1 MDIRLLL
8 VKSTMLAYQANL
20 LVSLDKKNQAV
31 LDDVNHFLTQLD
43 PYVSIPESA
52 LDGGLER
59 NSYKLAKD
67 VLYWL
72 SHDAVPTT
80 ATRKEILSRLRVVLT
95 ADERYYHAF
104 EEALE
109 DYPDEDSI
117 NKDMAVVRKDLQ
129 VFLSQESI
137 RKFLR
142 EASYKSQFKAEEIT
156 DWNAWKETLVETLS
170 TVSFDLKAAE
180 DPAFVSSIDFSD
192 LSQLK
197 SNYAEMEKV
206 FSKEGIIKTPFQG
219 LNEMM
224 GENNGIRR
232 GEFVNVYGLAHNYKS
247 GMLIDLFCGTVLF
260 NDPYVLKEGM
270 KPAIVVISLEDDM
283 HIMLK
288 KIFVIFKQRETG
300 LAVRAD
306 TFTYDQMAEYVQTT
320 VQARGWHVF
329 FHRVIP
335 SNFNISKYIGLLRHY
350 KNEGYEVAVAI
361 NDYLA
366 KMSLEG
372 INQKGANG
380 DAMVELHSRVF
391 EYTKANEITH
401 FTGHQLSPDAKRE
414 KRLSEEDFIHRL
426 PGRGYTEGASK
437 LDTIPD
443 IEVFMNK
450 RDTPHGTFMEFLW
463 GKHRGD
469 NTVLDNKRYF
479 AMLFNE
485 KPMYGLPYDVDGE
498 SLALTSVSRSA
509 GNAQGGGEWFDL
521 TAE

>member
-8 VKSTMLAYQANL
+8 VKAAMLSYQANL
-20 LVSLDKKNQAV
+20 LVTFDKKNQVV
-31 LDDVNHFLTQLD
+31 LDDVNQFLLQLD
-43 PYVSIPESA
+43 PYIPVPETS

-72 SHDAVPTT
+72 TNDAVPET
-80 ATRKEILSRLRVVLT
+80 ATRKEILRRLKVVMSH
-95 ADERYYHAF
+95 DERYYEAF

-109 DYPDEDSI
+109 IYTTEEQISA
-117 NKDMAVVRKDLQ
+117 DMTAVRKDLQ

-142 EASYKSQFKAEEIT
+142 EASYKAQFRPDEIN
-156 DWNAWKETLVETLS
+156 DWNSWKETLVETLS
-170 TVSFDLKAAE
+170 TVSFDLKAVE
-180 DPAFVSSIDFSD
+180 DPAFVSSIDFSNLD
-192 LSQLK
+192 QLK

-219 LNEMM
+219 LNAMM
-224 GENNGIRR
+224 GENDGIRR
-232 GEFVNVYGLAHNYKS
+232 GEYVNVYGLAHNYKS

-300 LAVRAD
+300 LPVRAD
-306 TFTYDQMAEYVQTT
+306 TFTFDQMEEYVQAT
-320 VQARGWHVF
+320 VRARGWHVF

-350 KNEGYEVAVAI
+350 KQEGYEVAVAI

-414 KRLSEEDFIHRL
+414 KRLSEDDFIHRL

-443 IEVFMNK
+443 IEIFMNK
-450 RDTPHGTFMEFLW
+450 RDMPHGTYMEFLW

-469 NTVLDNKRYF
+469 NTVLDGKMYF
-479 AMLFNE
+479 AMKFNE
-485 KPMYGLPYDVDGE
+485 KPMYGIPYDVDGE
-498 SLALTSVSRSA
+498 SLALTTVNRS
-509 GNAQGGGEWFDL
+509 GGSQGGGEWFDVNDG
-521 TAE
+521 

>member
-8 VKSTMLAYQANL
+8 IKSTMLAYQANL
-20 LVSLDKKNQAV
+20 LVSLDKKNQSA
-31 LDDVNHFLTQLD
+31 LDDVNMFLVQLD
-43 PYVSIPESA
+43 PYISIPESS

-67 VLYWL
+67 VLHWL
-72 SHDAVPTT
+72 IKDAVPET
-80 ATRKEILSRLRVVLT
+80 ATRKEILARLRAVLT
-95 ADERYYHAF
+95 TDERYYQAF

-109 DYPDEDSI
+109 DYPDEDAV
-117 NKDMAVVRKDLQ
+117 NKDMASVRKDLQ

-142 EASYKSQFKAEEIT
+142 EASYKAQFKPDDIP

-170 TVSFDLKAAE
+170 TVSFDVKAAE

-192 LSQLK
+192 IDQLK
-197 SNYAEMEKV
+197 ENYAEMEKV
-206 FSKEGIIKTPFQG
+206 FSKDGIIKSPFQG
-219 LNEMM
+219 LNAMM
-224 GENNGIRR
+224 GENDGFRR
-232 GEFVNVYGLAHNYKS
+232 GEYVNVYGLAHNYKS

-270 KPAIVVISLEDDM
+270 KPTIVVISLEDDM

-300 LAVRAD
+300 LPVRSD
-306 TFTYDQMAEYVQTT
+306 KFTFDQMAEYVQQT

-335 SNFNISKYIGLLRHY
+335 SNFNVSKYIGLLRHY
-350 KNEGYEVAVAI
+350 KNEGYEVCVAI

-372 INQKGANG
+372 INQKGATG

-450 RDTPHGTFMEFLW
+450 RDTPHGTYMEFLW

-469 NTVLDNKRYF
+469 NTVLESKRYF
-479 AMLFNE
+479 AMKFNE
-485 KPMYGLPYDVDGE
+485 KPMYGMPYDVDGV
-498 SLALTSVSRSA
+498 SLALPSVNRSA
-509 GNAQGGGEWFDL
+509 GNDGGGEWFDL
-521 TAE
+521 SDD

>member
-8 VKSTMLAYQANL
+8 VKAATLAYQANL
-20 LVSLDKKNQAV
+20 LATFDKKNQV
-31 LDDVNHFLTQLD
+31 ILDDVNQFLLQLD
-43 PYVSIPESA
+43 PYIPVPETS

-72 SHDAVPTT
+72 THDAVPET
-80 ATRKEILSRLRVVLT
+80 ATRKEILSRLKAVLT
-95 ADERYYHAF
+95 NDERYYEAF
-104 EEALE
+104 EDALE
-109 DYPDEDSI
+109 IYAEEEQVHAGMSQI
-117 NKDMAVVRKDLQ
+117 RKDLQ
-129 VFLSQESI
+129 VFLSQESV

-142 EASYKSQFKAEEIT
+142 EASYKAQFRPEEIK
-156 DWNAWKETLVETLS
+156 DWNSWKDTLVETLS
-170 TVSFDLKAAE
+170 TVSFDLKTVE
-180 DPAFVSSIDFSD
+180 DPAYVSSIDFSD
-192 LSQLK
+192 LGQLK
-197 SNYAEMEKV
+197 SSYAEMEKV
-206 FSKEGIIKTPFQG
+206 FSKEGIIKSPFQG
-219 LNEMM
+219 LNAMM
-224 GENNGIRR
+224 GENDGFRR
-232 GEFVNVYGLAHNYKS
+232 GEYVNVYGLAHNYKS

-270 KPAIVVISLEDDM
+270 KPAIVVVSLEDDM

-288 KIFVIFKQRETG
+288 KIFVIFKQHETG
-300 LAVRAD
+300 LPVRAD
-306 TFTYDQMAEYVQTT
+306 TFTIDQMSEYVQGV
-320 VQARGWHVF
+320 VQKRGWHVF

-335 SNFNISKYIGLLRHY
+335 SNFNISKYVGLLNHY
-350 KNEGYEVAVAI
+350 KQEGYEVAVAI

-372 INQKGANG
+372 IYQKGASG

-443 IEVFMNK
+443 IEIFMNK
-450 RDTPHGTFMEFLW
+450 RDMPHGTYMEFLW

-469 NTVLDNKRYF
+469 NSVLDKDMYF
-479 AMLFNE
+479 AMKFND
-485 KPMYGLPYDVDGE
+485 KPMYGLPYDVHAE
-498 SLALTSVSRSA
+498 SLALRSVNRS
-509 GNAQGGGEWFDL
+509 GGGRDGAGEWFDVN
-521 TAE
+521 AD